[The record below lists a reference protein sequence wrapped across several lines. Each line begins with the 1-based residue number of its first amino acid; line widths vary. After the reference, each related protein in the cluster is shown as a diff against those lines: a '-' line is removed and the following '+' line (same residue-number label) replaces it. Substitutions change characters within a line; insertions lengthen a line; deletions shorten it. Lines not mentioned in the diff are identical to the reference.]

1 MAGSWTENSPAEVLE
16 MADDQPKYP
25 ALERAIAVSIP
36 ETFSPRLNA
45 LCSPKGVFK
54 GTREEWLEAA
64 ALIMGAWINHAV
76 ESKGRSSFNRKKDAS
91 KWIITEVTLG
101 RYLADHYG
109 GKPSDFKFKFNKVR
123 YATSLLG
130 GHGIQAGNALAHAHL
145 MHSTGNG
152 YHEIRMGAHIGGR
165 RTKDESVHIADI
177 LLHEMLHTCAP
188 RCGHKGG
195 FAVLARTMGLEGKLT
210 STVASQQ
217 LRDALW
223 DKVVTRL
230 GKYPHKAV
238 KFVPRG
244 QRKKGSRLIKCIC
257 LNCEFTFRTTRKWI
271 NKAEGHLGC
280 PICSEKMETIG
291 YTYTEDS
298 NEE

>member
-1 MAGSWTENSPAEVLE
+1 MAQHTMTPEARRYTALDSEVVTEQTV
-16 MADDQPKYP
+16 
-25 ALERAIAVSIP
+25 V
-36 ETFSPRLNA
+36 FSPRLNT
-45 LCSPKGVFK
+45 LLSPKGVFK

-64 ALIMGAWINHAV
+64 ALIMSAWLNDAMMQK
-76 ESKGRSSFNRKKDAS
+76 SMTRFNRKKDAS
-91 KWIITEVTLG
+91 KFVTLKVT
-101 RYLADHYG
+101 LAQHCADHFG
-109 GKPSDFKFKFNKVR
+109 GKPSDYKFKPNTVR

-130 GHGIQAGNALAHAHL
+130 GQGIQAGNALAHAHL

-165 RTKDESVHIADI
+165 KTKDESCRIADI
-177 LLHEMLHTCAP
+177 LLHEMVHTMAP
-188 RCGHKGG
+188 RCGHKGA
-195 FAVLARTMGLEGKLT
+195 FALIARTIGMEGKLT
-210 STVASQQ
+210 ATVASQH
-217 LRDALW
+217 LRTTIW
-223 DKVVTRL
+223 DRVVTVL
-230 GKYPHKAV
+230 GKYPHNAV

-291 YTYTEDS
+291 YTYK
-298 NEE
+298 EESAQD